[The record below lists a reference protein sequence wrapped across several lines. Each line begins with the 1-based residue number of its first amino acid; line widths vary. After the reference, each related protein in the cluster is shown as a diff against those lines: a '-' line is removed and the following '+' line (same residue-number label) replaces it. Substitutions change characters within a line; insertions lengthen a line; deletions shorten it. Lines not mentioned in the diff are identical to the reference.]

1 MQIKTIPHSEYEV
14 RTTKVKEK
22 VEKHPHEICIERA
35 KLISE
40 SYKKA

>member
-35 KLISE
+35 KLITE